1 MIINLE
7 LDMSTAKYKTK
18 QRDEI
23 LSFFESHSEECFS
36 AKDVCGK
43 VNCGEATVFRTIAK
57 LTEEGKLNRF
67 ISGDGRSS
75 AFYQYNKCAE
85 HADHIHLKCNK
96 CGQLIHTD
104 CDFIGKLLSHFMD
117 EHNFTVDS
125 GKTVIYGCCK
135 NCAGGNGHEH

>member
-1 MIINLE
+1 
-7 LDMSTAKYKTK
+7 MSTAKYKTK